1 MDYTYGDYDVRL
13 VLNAADAIVRFE
25 ERATRKLFEA
35 TFFDRDFAEFKSIG
49 GLEFV
54 MKLLV
59 GALCCDGPTLES
71 AIVEKNLLL
80 TVTYAQKL
88 LPKPIIVSFPLPAIR
103 RATCGEDTETLT
115 RRIKELESKLVGI
128 TELQKRVVELEFM
141 TDGIVLMPGLLPIP
155 NTVQMFCVWPAD
167 GLSWP
172 SATPIPFVM
181 PTFTVRTGGHP
192 HGIAA
197 ALYNDGQTS
206 HISPSKTPAYVS
218 TTGITYSQFASV
230 YSVKQ
235 VKYLTNC
242 NSLHIIN
249 YQFSK
254 PVNDLQSIGAL
265 RKLTSLTLTLI
276 SNLTD
281 ISWIESLTELNSVI
295 FYGCSSLVDI
305 TPLRKLTKLKTLDI
319 RLTGVKNTE
328 CLTNSGLTILK

>member
-54 MKLLV
+54 MKVLV

-88 LPKPIIVSFPLPAIR
+88 LPKPIVVSFPLPAIR
-103 RATCGEDTETLT
+103 RATCSEDTETLT

-128 TELQKRVVELEFM
+128 TELQKRVVELEGM

-155 NTVQMFCVWPAD
+155 NTVQMFCVWPVD
-167 GLSWP
+167 GITWASGSSLFSL
-172 SATPIPFVM
+172 PIIQSVA
-181 PTFTVRTGGHP
+181 VHNDS
-192 HGIAA
+192 
-197 ALYNDGQTS
+197 YNS
-206 HISPSKTPAYVS
+206 FISPSKTPGYAYVS
-218 TTGITYSQFASV
+218 DLIYSQFASV
-230 YSVKQ
+230 HSLKQ

-249 YQFSK
+249 YQTAK
-254 PVNDLQSIGAL
+254 PVKDLQSIGAL
-265 RKLTSLTLTLI
+265 RKLTSLTLTYI

-281 ISWIESLTELNSVI
+281 ISWIESLTELDSVI
-295 FYGCSSLVDI
+295 FYGCRSLVDI

-319 RLTGVKNTE
+319 RLTGVKNTDY
-328 CLTNSGLTILK
+328 LTNSGLTILK

>member
-1 MDYTYGDYDVRL
+1 MRL

-88 LPKPIIVSFPLPAIR
+88 LPKPIVVSFPLPAIR

-141 TDGIVLMPGLLPIP
+141 TDGVVIMPGLVPIP
-155 NTVQMFCVWPAD
+155 NTVQMFCVWPA
-167 GLSWP
+167 
-172 SATPIPFVM
+172 
-181 PTFTVRTGGHP
+181 
-192 HGIAA
+192 GIAGA
-197 ALYNDGQTS
+197 AASDALWPAPFAIPEVPGAVNNHGVGHVAIHQT
-206 HISPSKTPAYVS
+206 PSYSSITD
-218 TTGITYSQFASV
+218 ITYSQFGSV

-235 VKYLTNC
+235 VKHLTNC
-242 NSLHIIN
+242 NSLYIMN
-249 YQFSK
+249 NKTAK

-265 RKLTSLTLTLI
+265 RKLTHLTLTYI

-295 FYGCSSLVDI
+295 FYGSSLVDI

>member
-1 MDYTYGDYDVRL
+1 MDYTYGEYDVRL

-25 ERATRKLFEA
+25 ERATRKLYEA

-59 GALCCDGPTLES
+59 GALCRDGPTLES
-71 AIVEKNLLL
+71 ALVDKNLLL

-88 LPKPIIVSFPLPAIR
+88 LPKPIVVSFPLPAIR

-128 TELQKRVVELEFM
+128 TELRERVVELEFM
-141 TDGIVLMPGLLPIP
+141 TDGIVLIPGLLPIP
-155 NTVQMFCVWPAD
+155 NTVQMFCVWPLGVAGQGDALWPAPFAIPKVPGAIIHGD
-167 GLSWP
+167 GTNV
-172 SATPIPFVM
+172 AIANTPTYASI
-181 PTFTVRTGGHP
+181 T
-192 HGIAA
+192 
-197 ALYNDGQTS
+197 D
-206 HISPSKTPAYVS
+206 
-218 TTGITYSQFASV
+218 ITYSQFGSV

-235 VKYLTNC
+235 VKHLTNC
-242 NSLHIIN
+242 NSLHIMN
-249 YQFSK
+249 NKTAK
-254 PVNDLQSIGAL
+254 PINDLQSIGAL
-265 RKLTSLTLTLI
+265 RKLTSLTLTYI

-281 ISWIESLTELNSVI
+281 ISWIESLTELDSVI

-305 TPLRKLTKLKTLDI
+305 TQLRKLTKLKTLDI

>member
-1 MDYTYGDYDVRL
+1 MDYTYGEYDVRL

-59 GALCCDGPTLES
+59 GALCRDGPTLES
-71 AIVEKNLLL
+71 AIVDKNLLL

-88 LPKPIIVSFPLPAIR
+88 LPKPIVVSFPLPAIR
-103 RATCGEDTETLT
+103 RATCSEDTETLT

-128 TELQKRVVELEFM
+128 TELQKRVVELESM
-141 TDGIVLMPGLLPIP
+141 TDGVVLMPGLLPIP
-155 NTVQMFCVWPAD
+155 NTVHMFCVWPLGAAGAAVTSD
-167 GLSWP
+167 SLWP
-172 SATPIPFVM
+172 APFAIPEVPGAVLNHGVGNVAITHTPSYSSI
-181 PTFTVRTGGHP
+181 T
-192 HGIAA
+192 
-197 ALYNDGQTS
+197 D
-206 HISPSKTPAYVS
+206 
-218 TTGITYSQFASV
+218 ITYSQFGSV
-230 YSVKQ
+230 HSLKQ

-242 NSLHIIN
+242 NSLHIMN
-249 YQFSK
+249 NKTAK
-254 PVNDLQSIGAL
+254 PVKDLQSIGAL
-265 RKLTSLTLTLI
+265 RKLTSLTLTYI

-319 RLTGVKNTE
+319 RLTGVKNTDY
-328 CLTNSGLTILK
+328 LTNSGLTILK